1 MINNNQKLDEQNFSI
16 NTLYIKNRKSII
28 EIIKLINNAL
38 YNSSQTFFLCLYY
51 MDLIFNNNNFD
62 KIFKLFYED
71 KEDDLTIEI
80 NKYDILM
87 ISLSC
92 LIIATKYNENDP
104 NVPNII
110 SFINLCSY
118 YSYNKF
124 NYKVSDITRAEVI
137 VLKFL
142 EYKLNYFTIYHYF
155 SFFFTHGFLFENIFE
170 KEIIKKNNY
179 KKDELLEKIYIL
191 SREIMNKFVEDND
204 NIIYILG
211 NNIYYSSIQ
220 ILIWSTEHILNISFL
235 ELFKEEKNIF
245 TLLYKIDLE
254 DNKENN
260 EKIKNKIQ
268 NIYDDI
274 QKKGKKRN
282 DNNYSNIEQFN
293 TENKDNKDNKENYLQ
308 NSNSKKINNN
318 ININNQNN
326 NLLISCDNY
335 YLQKYKNNNYLT
347 KNLKKENINIKN
359 KYAFYSLK
367 YKIIN
372 KKNNVKSKST
382 NNYRYKQLFQFG
394 NNINM
399 KNKKY
404 NYSSDKKKIIE
415 EKEKEKE
422 EDNNERLIKLENL
435 VENLGKKFNIKSNCN
450 KDKDSLNKANNNNL
464 ITLNYK
470 YDNNKYNNTLY
481 NIPSNNNINE
491 NKRDIVYKTQMI
503 LENLNYDYSNNN
515 NNNNFLSSN
524 NYSNKKESNF
534 YYNKLYENKKDN
546 IKNNKYRMKENIQD
560 NNINSA
566 MNINQYKNKNLD
578 FIKPTK
584 LFYDNGNLYYYNI
597 DSYINNNTKYYKNE
611 ENKLNNC
618 FSYGTYYQ
626 YGNLNKYENIDKFCG
641 SYQKTNYIPYY
652 FKNSNKYYY

>member
-308 NSNSKKINNN
+308 NSNSKKVNNN

-347 KNLKKENINIKN
+347 KNLKKENINITNKN
-359 KYAFYSLK
+359 AFYSLK

-404 NYSSDKKKIIE
+404 NYSSDKKKLLKKKKKKKIIM
-415 EKEKEKE
+415 
-422 EDNNERLIKLENL
+422 
-435 VENLGKKFNIKSNCN
+435 
-450 KDKDSLNKANNNNL
+450 KD
-464 ITLNYK
+464 
-470 YDNNKYNNTLY
+470 
-481 NIPSNNNINE
+481 
-491 NKRDIVYKTQMI
+491 
-503 LENLNYDYSNNN
+503 
-515 NNNNFLSSN
+515 
-524 NYSNKKESNF
+524 
-534 YYNKLYENKKDN
+534 
-546 IKNNKYRMKENIQD
+546 
-560 NNINSA
+560 
-566 MNINQYKNKNLD
+566 
-578 FIKPTK
+578 
-584 LFYDNGNLYYYNI
+584 
-597 DSYINNNTKYYKNE
+597 
-611 ENKLNNC
+611 
-618 FSYGTYYQ
+618 
-626 YGNLNKYENIDKFCG
+626 
-641 SYQKTNYIPYY
+641 
-652 FKNSNKYYY
+652 

>member
-1 MINNNQKLDEQNFSI
+1 MISLNNKFCDHQLSKEEYCIKCGAVSYKNVIYTYIIIYSIFQEITFNHKNYVYPPEISPKTILTHMINNNQKLDEQNFSI

-245 TLLYKIDLE
+245 TLLYKIDL
-254 DNKENN
+254 
-260 EKIKNKIQ
+260 
-268 NIYDDI
+268 
-274 QKKGKKRN
+274 
-282 DNNYSNIEQFN
+282 
-293 TENKDNKDNKENYLQ
+293 
-308 NSNSKKINNN
+308 
-318 ININNQNN
+318 
-326 NLLISCDNY
+326 
-335 YLQKYKNNNYLT
+335 
-347 KNLKKENINIKN
+347 
-359 KYAFYSLK
+359 
-367 YKIIN
+367 
-372 KKNNVKSKST
+372 
-382 NNYRYKQLFQFG
+382 
-394 NNINM
+394 
-399 KNKKY
+399 
-404 NYSSDKKKIIE
+404 
-415 EKEKEKE
+415 
-422 EDNNERLIKLENL
+422 
-435 VENLGKKFNIKSNCN
+435 
-450 KDKDSLNKANNNNL
+450 
-464 ITLNYK
+464 
-470 YDNNKYNNTLY
+470 
-481 NIPSNNNINE
+481 
-491 NKRDIVYKTQMI
+491 
-503 LENLNYDYSNNN
+503 
-515 NNNNFLSSN
+515 
-524 NYSNKKESNF
+524 
-534 YYNKLYENKKDN
+534 
-546 IKNNKYRMKENIQD
+546 
-560 NNINSA
+560 
-566 MNINQYKNKNLD
+566 
-578 FIKPTK
+578 
-584 LFYDNGNLYYYNI
+584 
-597 DSYINNNTKYYKNE
+597 
-611 ENKLNNC
+611 
-618 FSYGTYYQ
+618 
-626 YGNLNKYENIDKFCG
+626 
-641 SYQKTNYIPYY
+641 
-652 FKNSNKYYY
+652 

>member
-282 DNNYSNIEQFN
+282 DNNYSNIEQFK

-308 NSNSKKINNN
+308 NSNSKKVNNN

-415 EKEKEKE
+415 EKEKE

-450 KDKDSLNKANNNNL
+450 KDKDSLNKVNNNNL

-524 NYSNKKESNF
+524 NYSNKKESNY

-566 MNINQYKNKNLD
+566 ININQYKNKNID

-611 ENKLNNC
+611 ENKLNNY